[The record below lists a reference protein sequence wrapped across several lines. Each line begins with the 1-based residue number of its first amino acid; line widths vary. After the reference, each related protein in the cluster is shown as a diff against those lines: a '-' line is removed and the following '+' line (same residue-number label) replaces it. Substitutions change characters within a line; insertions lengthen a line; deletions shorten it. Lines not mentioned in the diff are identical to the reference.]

1 MGRKS
6 KQELQERQ
14 LLTETEIKECFTDAI
29 KALQKDKYD
38 EFAFNLY
45 QFTSLI
51 YNNIK

>member
-6 KQELQERQ
+6 KQELQEKQ
-14 LLTETEIKECFTDAI
+14 LLNKLEIIECLTDSPT
-29 KALQKDKYD
+29 LFQENEDH

-45 QFTSLI
+45 QFTKLI

>member
-14 LLTETEIKECFTDAI
+14 LLTETEIKECFTDSI
-29 KALQKDKYD
+29 KELQKNQDD

>member
-6 KQELQERQ
+6 KQELQKRQ
-14 LLTETEIKECFTDAI
+14 LLTESEIKECFTDSI
-29 KALQKDKYD
+29 KALKKDKYY